1 MTLWGRPVYPE
12 VSMGYDTPILVGSA
26 IIILPIV
33 VGWVFARSRAARI
46 PILIFG
52 LVALALTALGVF
64 YFINGEALGTSDSG
78 MQGLGVVLA
87 GFLCTLVGLM
97 FGFAASG
104 CALAHAQHSGRWRWF
119 IALLIF
125 GVLPLLATVG
135 FFDLLFLV
143 IMPGDPG
150 DPATTVPLS
159 ITFWIAPIGCI
170 APFIYS
176 VVALRRPREQ
186 LAARR
191 LLPPSM

>member
-1 MTLWGRPVYPE
+1 MDYNALF
-12 VSMGYDTPILVGSA
+12 LVGSG
-26 IIILPIV
+26 IIISPIV
-33 VGWVFARSRAARI
+33 VGWVFARIRAVRI

-64 YFINGEALGTSDSG
+64 YFTNGEALGTSDPG
-78 MQGLGVVLA
+78 MQGLGVVLT

-104 CALAHAQHSGRWRWF
+104 CALAYAQRSGQRQWF

-135 FFDLLFLV
+135 FFDLVILV
-143 IMPGDPG
+143 IMLSDPG
-150 DPATTVPLS
+150 DPATMVPLS

-170 APFIYS
+170 VPIIYS

-186 LAARR
+186 LAAMR
-191 LLPPSM
+191 